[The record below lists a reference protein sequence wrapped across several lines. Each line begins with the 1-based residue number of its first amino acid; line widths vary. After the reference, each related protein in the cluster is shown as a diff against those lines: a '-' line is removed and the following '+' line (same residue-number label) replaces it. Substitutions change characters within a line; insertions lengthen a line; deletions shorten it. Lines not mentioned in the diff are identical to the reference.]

1 MTANKRWSLALVCL
15 LSLLGSTAANADIY
29 KWTDEN
35 GKTVISNSRPESG
48 QKVKNLEVTVRE
60 TKSPVVPQTT
70 QQMLL
75 DKLDNLERQLAAQQ
89 QTQALP
95 PPPYYSASPPPPPP
109 NYYYPDSYAGYY
121 PSVAAYPYGFYGGT
135 PFFGRARHAFPPHA
149 AHYGNQF
156 LPRHSVTIGLAP
168 IHGGFARGGG
178 GMGGG
183 RR

>member
-1 MTANKRWSLALVCL
+1 MTANKRSSLALACL
-15 LSLLGSTAANADIY
+15 LSLAGATAAYADIY

-35 GKTVISNSRPESG
+35 GKTVISNSRPEAG

-89 QTQALP
+89 QAQALP

-109 NYYYPDSYAGYY
+109 NYYYPDAYAGYY
-121 PSVAAYPYGFYGGT
+121 PSVAAYPYGYYGGA
-135 PFFGRARHAFPPHA
+135 PFFTGRRFGGPHVAFH
-149 AHYGNQF
+149 GGQF
-156 LPRHSVTIGLAP
+156 APRHSLTIGLAP
-168 IHGGFARGGG
+168 IH
-178 GMGGG
+178 
-183 RR
+183 

>member
-1 MTANKRWSLALVCL
+1 MATHHRHARHRHARAVWGLILFVGLSGATAPA
-15 LSLLGSTAANADIY
+15 SLLA
-29 KWTDEN
+29 
-35 GKTVISNSRPESG
+35 
-48 QKVKNLEVTVRE
+48 Q
-60 TKSPVVPQTT
+60 T
-70 QQMLL
+70 QQ
-75 DKLDNLERQLAAQQ
+75 QA
-89 QTQALP
+89 QALP
-95 PPPYYSASPPPPPP
+95 PPLYYSASPPPPPP

-121 PSVAAYPYGFYGGT
+121 PSVGAYPYGFYGGT

-168 IHGGFARGGG
+168 HGGFARGGG